1 MANITQQSQ
10 QQHSQMEQKVWKG
23 VMRLPKN
30 CFTEP
35 CTNSQQI
42 IELKARQIIEETAIY
57 C

>member
-42 IELKARQIIEETAIY
+42 IELKARQIIEATAIY